1 MDSAGDILKALLIRH
16 DLIEKGSNYSSLF
29 KGWGGI
35 VGPPLMDHSRIID
48 IKNAIMLIE
57 VDHPGW
63 LQILHFKKRLFL
75 KKLKGRYPELDIK
88 DLHIKVNL
96 NFSVLQPDRKN
107 REKRKIE
114 NPEIDSIVSH
124 VKEDELKGLLKNLFV
139 SALERQSKKEDS

>member
-48 IKNAIMLIE
+48 IKNAILLIE

-88 DLHIKVNL
+88 DLHARVNL
-96 NFSVLQPDRKN
+96 NFSVLQPDRKKKGK
-107 REKRKIE
+107 REIE
-114 NPEIDSIVSH
+114 NPEIDSIVSL
-124 VKEDELKGLLKNLFV
+124 VKEDELKRLLKNLFV

>member
-1 MDSAGDILKALLIRH
+1 MDNAGDILKALLIRNK
-16 DLIEKGSNYSSLF
+16 LIEKGSNYSSLF
-29 KGWGGI
+29 KGWAGI

-48 IKNAIMLIE
+48 ITNGNLLVE

-96 NFSVLQPDRKN
+96 SFSVLQPDRKTP
-107 REKRKIE
+107 EKRKTE
-114 NPEIDSIVSH
+114 NPEIDSIVSQ

-139 SALERQSKKEDS
+139 TALKRQNKEEDS

>member
-1 MDSAGDILKALLIRH
+1 MDSAGDILKALLIRN
-16 DLIEKGSNYSSLF
+16 DLIEKGNNYSSLF
-29 KGWGGI
+29 KGWAGI

-48 IKNAIMLIE
+48 IKKGSLLVE

-96 NFSVLQPDRKN
+96 NFSVLFFFLTFP
-107 REKRKIE
+107 
-114 NPEIDSIVSH
+114 V
-124 VKEDELKGLLKNLFV
+124 
-139 SALERQSKKEDS
+139 